1 MRYGIAHCGQSV
13 RAPWKC
19 LSRGI
24 FNQPRRLKS
33 SNTGMEPAVTAEFD
47 NTVTR
52 GDLESLL
59 ASVEQRVANPRAGI
73 FGRGSISWKINRESA
88 LFLGAGRAALLQLAH
103 PWVAAALDQHSNLR
117 NDPLGRFHNTFRVVF
132 TMVFG
137 TLDQALAAS
146 RALYQMHT
154 RIRGELPA

>member
-1 MRYGIAHCGQSV
+1 MSQDRYMESNGQPVSRQAIERLWNSV
-13 RAPWKC
+13 
-19 LSRGI
+19 
-24 FNQPRRLKS
+24 
-33 SNTGMEPAVTAEFD
+33 AEA
-47 NTVTR
+47 
-52 GDLESLL
+52 
-59 ASVEQRVANPRAGI
+59 ASDPRAGI
-73 FGRGSISWKINRESA
+73 FSPSSISWKVNRESA

-154 RIRGELPA
+154 RIRGELPAPAARYS